1 MRPVRTVLVAL
12 TLLAA
17 AVPVRAQ
24 VVGLPVTNSGIFTGL
39 GIRGEAGFANSDY
52 PKGTTYGITGILGTG
67 PFGVT
72 ATYASYNPEAAGDNI
87 SSYGGT
93 ANLRVFGGGL
103 SPFSATFQA
112 GYGHAKIQGTGYDH
126 FPVGVGFAFK
136 IPTPVLSLK
145 PWVAPRADF
154 QHGQFGGVDKET
166 KTKFGVSAGVEFSLL
181 SGFGGQ
187 VSYDWVD
194 QGGGLKP
201 GIWGVGL
208 QWVFKVPGL

>member
-1 MRPVRTVLVAL
+1 MRPVRTALVTL

-17 AVPVRAQ
+17 ASSARAQ

-39 GIRGEAGFANSDY
+39 GIRGEAGVANSDY
-52 PKGTTYGITGILGTG
+52 PKGTTFGITGILGTG

-72 ATYASYNPEAAGDNI
+72 ATYANYNPDAAGDNI
-87 SSYGGT
+87 STYGGT

-103 SPFSATFQA
+103 SPLSVTFQA
-112 GYGHAKIQGTGYDH
+112 GYGHAKVLGQGYDH

-145 PWVAPRADF
+145 PWVAPRADV
-154 QHGQFGGVDKET
+154 QHGSET
-166 KTKFGVSAGVEFSLL
+166 KTKFGASAGVEFSLL

-194 QGGGLKP
+194 QGNGLKP
-201 GIWGVGL
+201 GIWGVAL

>member
-1 MRPVRTVLVAL
+1 MRPVRIAL
-12 TLLAA
+12 LSLSLLATTSVA
-17 AVPVRAQ
+17 RAQ
-24 VVGLPVTNSGIFTGL
+24 VRGLPVINSGISAGL
-39 GIRGEAGFANSDY
+39 GVRGEAGFANSDY

-72 ATYASYNPEAAGDNI
+72 ATYASFNPEAAGDNV
-87 SSYGGT
+87 STYGGT

-112 GYGHAKIQGTGYDH
+112 GYGHAKIGGQGFDH
-126 FPVGVGFAFK
+126 FPVGLGLAFK

-145 PWVAPRADF
+145 PWIAPRADF
-154 QHGQFGGVDKET
+154 QHGSET
-166 KTKFGVSAGVEFSLL
+166 ETKFGASAGVEFSLL
-181 SGFGGQ
+181 SGFGGV

-194 QGGGLKP
+194 QGGGQKP
-201 GIWGVGL
+201 GIWGVAL